1 VQILG
6 STFRIGEAGDAVSF
20 LAQEGFS
27 MLMMKERRPAIRTLQ
42 GWAISVLLDAGA
54 IRECEEHGWMK
65 DCGDPDA
72 RERAPRRRPPGSTVR
87 RLSGRGSRCGGGRT
101 RLNRRHVPGVS
112 ARSLTLGGG
121 VGLVVRHSRF

>member
-1 VQILG
+1 
-6 STFRIGEAGDAVSF
+6 
-20 LAQEGFS
+20 

-87 RLSGRGSRCGGGRT
+87 RLSGRGSFCGGGIYSAQSATCAR
-101 RLNRRHVPGVS
+101 S
-112 ARSLTLGGG
+112 ARQISDAGRRCWPSGAAQARLAVRTPGG
-121 VGLVVRHSRF
+121 LAPRLLP

>member
-1 VQILG
+1 
-6 STFRIGEAGDAVSF
+6 
-20 LAQEGFS
+20 

-101 RLNRRHVPGVS
+101 GLNRRHVPGVS
-112 ARSLTLGGG
+112 ARSLTLGGRCWPSG
-121 VGLVVRHSRF
+121 AAQARLAVRTPGGLAPRLLP

>member
-1 VQILG
+1 
-6 STFRIGEAGDAVSF
+6 
-20 LAQEGFS
+20 

-112 ARSLTLGGG
+112 ARSLTPGGG
-121 VGLVVRHSRF
+121 VGLVVRHRRV